1 MTQIKCENIIL
12 RDMIETDIDDYVRWF
27 TTETEWT
34 KWDAPWEHAET
45 EEEKQRAE
53 WMAYYKSVT
62 ELSADEI
69 RWRFEIEY
77 NGRHVGWVSSY
88 LIDEEHEWIAASA
101 VQDGQKVHRAIGIDI
116 CEKDIWGKGIGTAA
130 LRAFIQYCADSGCEE
145 LYTQT
150 WSGNRRMLN
159 CAAKLGFEVCNRAV
173 EKREVNGE
181 RYDGLTLLLVRRDF
195 P

>member
-1 MTQIKCENIIL
+1 MMRIGCENLML
-12 RDMIETDIDDYVRWF
+12 RDMIKTDIDDYVRWF

-34 KWDAPWEHAET
+34 NWDAPWEHAET

-53 WMAYYKSVT
+53 WTKYYESVM

-77 NGRHVGWVSSY
+77 NGKHVGWVSAY
-88 LIDEEHEWIAASA
+88 LIDEDHEWIAAST
-101 VQDGQKVHRAIGIDI
+101 VQDGQKVYRAVGIDI
-116 CEKDIWGKGIGTAA
+116 CEKDLWGKGIGTAA
-130 LRAFIQYCADSGCEE
+130 LRAFIQYYIDNGCKE

-150 WSGNRRMLN
+150 WSGNERMLK

-173 EKREVNGE
+173 GKREVNGE
-181 RYDGLTLLLVRRDF
+181 RYDGLTLLLVRRDC